1 MESSSES
8 SFNKCNTRMKQK
20 ALPSATGFF
29 RKSQRNK
36 FLVRARPRSS
46 NEKPINNMGNDL
58 PENSDYNVT
67 GFSHR
72 LLTKNCRLLS

>member
-1 MESSSES
+1 
-8 SFNKCNTRMKQK
+8 MKLK

-29 RKSQRNK
+29 RKSHRNK
-36 FLVRARPRSS
+36 FLVRSRPKSS
-46 NEKPINNMGNDL
+46 NEKAVSKMGNDL